1 MSRVVML
8 IGLFAMTGSCDNQ
21 NEIFS
26 AEPRIEFESIA
37 FQDLA
42 LYSVGEYL
50 ILRFNVTDGDG
61 NFGLD
66 NSTAHLEFPY
76 QLSYYYN
83 KSNGTPVSSDKLARG
98 EVALE
103 SLISYED
110 RLNPPYD
117 TIPENHCS
125 YDRYYLNDFDYVE
138 LYSTLNEDYQNI
150 FIDFLY
156 QNPDGSY
163 STFDFYEEYCV
174 TFDAR
179 VPSFSSWPQHQK
191 MIAGPFEVTRKTLK
205 KAQITYTMMS
215 GGFRALFN
223 SKKMKLRFYVKDRA
237 LNESNI
243 IETREFLLDEI

>member
-1 MSRVVML
+1 MRKLVML
-8 IGLFAMTGSCDNQ
+8 IGLLALTGSCDDH

-26 AEPRIEFESIA
+26 AEPKIEFEAIE

-42 LYSVGEYL
+42 HYSVGDYL

-61 NFGLD
+61 DFGLD
-66 NSTAHLEFPY
+66 NSTQHLEFPY
-76 QLSYYYN
+76 QLSYYYDRN
-83 KSNGTPVSSDKLARG
+83 NGTQVPSDKLARG
-98 EVALE
+98 EVELE
-103 SLISYED
+103 SLINYAD
-110 RLNPPYD
+110 RLTPPYD
-117 TIPENHCS
+117 TIPEIYCS
-125 YDRYYLNDFDYVE
+125 YDRYYLNDFDYVD
-138 LYSTLNEDYQNI
+138 LYSTLNENYKNI
-150 FIDFLY
+150 FIEFLY

-191 MIAGPFEVTRKTLK
+191 MITGPFEVTRMTSK
-205 KAQITYTMMS
+205 KAQITYTMTS

-237 LNESNI
+237 LKESNI